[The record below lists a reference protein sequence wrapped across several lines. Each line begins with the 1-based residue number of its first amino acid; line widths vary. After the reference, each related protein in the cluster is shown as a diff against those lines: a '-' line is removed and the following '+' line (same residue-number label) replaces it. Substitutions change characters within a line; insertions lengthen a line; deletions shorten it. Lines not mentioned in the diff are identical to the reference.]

1 MRTGKRTLRIS
12 IRNLWTKSVGT
23 GVQRTEKS
31 RKIAMKRGFGRAL
44 KALGVKNM
52 QVRFVFTE
60 VKVILQKI

>member
-1 MRTGKRTLRIS
+1 MRTGKRTLRIR
-12 IRNLWTKSVGT
+12 IRNLWTKSVGA
-23 GVQRTEKS
+23 GVQRAEKS

>member
-1 MRTGKRTLRIS
+1 MAAISFKQQNGLKAYMGKLINS
-12 IRNLWTKSVGT
+12 
-23 GVQRTEKS
+23 
-31 RKIAMKRGFGRAL
+31 AKRGFGRAL

>member
-1 MRTGKRTLRIS
+1 
-12 IRNLWTKSVGT
+12 
-23 GVQRTEKS
+23 
-31 RKIAMKRGFGRAL
+31 MKRGLGRAL

>member
-12 IRNLWTKSVGT
+12 IRNLWTKSVGA

-31 RKIAMKRGFGRAL
+31 RKIAMKRGLGRAL

>member
-1 MRTGKRTLRIS
+1 MGKLINS
-12 IRNLWTKSVGT
+12 
-23 GVQRTEKS
+23 
-31 RKIAMKRGFGRAL
+31 AKRGFGRAL